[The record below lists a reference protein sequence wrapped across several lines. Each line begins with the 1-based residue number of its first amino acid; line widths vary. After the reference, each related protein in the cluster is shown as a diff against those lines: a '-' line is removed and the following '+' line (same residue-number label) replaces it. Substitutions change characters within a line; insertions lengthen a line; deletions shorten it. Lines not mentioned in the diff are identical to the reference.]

1 MGDYDSVHAL
11 GRDANMTTLHASG
24 LHLGYERTPVV
35 HDVSLTIA
43 PGRVTALIGPN
54 GSGKST
60 VLRSLARLHPIGSG
74 DVTIRTAGSAAPAS
88 PAASATSTG
97 ALSAREFART
107 VTLLSQSRPHPS
119 GLSVREIVAYGRH
132 PHRRRFASLTD
143 ADRAAIDK
151 ALELTGTARMAD
163 RSVDQLSGGELQR
176 VWLATCLAQETGVLL
191 LDEPTNHL
199 DLRYQVEIL
208 DLMRDLADDH
218 GTAVGVV
225 LHDLN
230 HAAAVAD
237 DIVLLNQGRIR
248 SAGTCEEVFTAEVLT
263 EVYGLPITTRLDDDT
278 GIVRIEA
285 LPRRRR
291 SARATAQLA
300 RAV

>member
-1 MGDYDSVHAL
+1 M
-11 GRDANMTTLHASG
+11 NTTGTMNITALHASG
-24 LHLGYERTPVV
+24 LHLGYDRTPVV
-35 HDVSLTIA
+35 HDVSVSIT

-60 VLRSLARLHPIGSG
+60 VLRSLARLHPISSG
-74 DVTIRTAGSAAPAS
+74 EVTI
-88 PAASATSTG
+88 ASARSTTPTP

-119 GLSVREIVAYGRH
+119 GLSVREIVAFGRH

-143 ADRAAIDK
+143 ADRAAIDQ
-151 ALELTGTARMAD
+151 ALELTGTDSMAE
-163 RSVDQLSGGELQR
+163 RAVDQLSGGELQR

-199 DLRYQVEIL
+199 DLRYQAEIL

-237 DIVLLNQGRIR
+237 DIVLLSQGRVR
-248 SAGTCEEVFTAEVLT
+248 STGTCEEVFTAEVLT
-263 EVYGLPITTRLDDDT
+263 EVYGLPIRTLVDEDT
-278 GIVRIEA
+278 GMVRIEA

-291 SARATAQLA
+291 ALA
-300 RAV
+300 AAS

>member
-1 MGDYDSVHAL
+1 MLV
-11 GRDANMTTLHASG
+11 NTTGTVNSTQLHASG
-24 LHLGYERTPVV
+24 LHLGYDRTPVV
-35 HDVSLTIA
+35 HDVSLSIT

-60 VLRSLARLHPIGSG
+60 VLRSLARLHPITSG
-74 DVTIRTAGSAAPAS
+74 NVSVESAGSITPTA
-88 PAASATSTG
+88 

-119 GLSVREIVAYGRH
+119 GLSVREIVAFGRH
-132 PHRRRFASLTD
+132 PHRRRFASLTTS
-143 ADRAAIDK
+143 DRMAIDK
-151 ALELTGTARMAD
+151 ALELTGTLPMAE

-199 DLRYQVEIL
+199 DLRYQAEIL

-237 DIVLLNQGRIR
+237 DIVLLSQGRVR
-248 SAGTCEEVFTAEVLT
+248 STGTCEEVFTAEVLT
-263 EVYGLPITTRLDDDT
+263 EVYGLPIGTRVDEDT
-278 GIVRIEA
+278 GMVRIET

-291 SARATAQLA
+291 ALA
-300 RAV
+300 AVS

>member
-1 MGDYDSVHAL
+1 
-11 GRDANMTTLHASG
+11 MTSLHASG
-24 LHLGYERTPVV
+24 LHLGYDRTPVV
-35 HDVSLTIA
+35 HDVSLSIA

-60 VLRSLARLHPIGSG
+60 VLRSLARLHPLG
-74 DVTIRTAGSAAPAS
+74 AGTVAVESADSSTPA
-88 PAASATSTG
+88 T

-119 GLSVREIVAYGRH
+119 GLSVREIVAFGRH
-132 PHRRRFASLTD
+132 PHRRRFSSLTD
-143 ADRAAIDK
+143 TDRAAIDT
-151 ALELTGTARMAD
+151 ALELTGIAQMAD

-199 DLRYQVEIL
+199 DLRYQAEIL
-208 DLMRDLADDH
+208 DLMRDLADDR

-237 DIVLLNQGRIR
+237 DIVLLSHGRIR
-248 SAGTCEEVFTAEVLT
+248 SVGTCEEVFTAEVLT
-263 EVYGLPITTRLDDDT
+263 EVYGLPITTRFDEDT
-278 GIVRIEA
+278 GMIRIEA

-291 SARATAQLA
+291 FSRAAGTSAQTSSAPAEPASLYHQ
-300 RAV
+300 AV

>member
-1 MGDYDSVHAL
+1 MHVNHAE
-11 GRDANMTTLHASG
+11 TLNRVQLQASG
-24 LHLGYERTPVV
+24 LHLGYDRTSVV
-35 HDVSLTIA
+35 HDVSVSIA
-43 PGRVTALIGPN
+43 PGKVTALIGPN

-60 VLRSLARLHPIGSG
+60 VLRSLARLHPISSG
-74 DVTIRTAGSAAPAS
+74 EVTISSAGSTTPS
-88 PAASATSTG
+88 TTPAA

-132 PHRRRFASLTD
+132 PHRRRFASLTTN
-143 ADRAAIDK
+143 DRAAIDQ
-151 ALELTGTARMAD
+151 ALELTGTASMAD

-199 DLRYQVEIL
+199 DLRYQAEIL

-237 DIVLLNQGRIR
+237 DIVLLSQGRVR
-248 SAGTCEEVFTAEVLT
+248 SAGTCEDVFTADVLT
-263 EVYGLPITTRLDDDT
+263 EVYGLPITTRLDEDT

-291 SARATAQLA
+291 RTLA
-300 RAV
+300 AAS